1 MPIYMDR
8 HDVSDEV
15 TAEHVAQLHQEDLK
29 VEHKFNCRGLT
40 YWFDE
45 NRKTAFCLIEAPNK
59 QALQD
64 MHNQAHGE
72 LPHSIIEV
80 DESIVESFLGR
91 IEDPAKSKKT
101 ALNIIND
108 PAFRTIMVTALG
120 RTSLDED
127 ESSQFNLVL
136 PKYQKTISKI
146 LAEFNGRV
154 VKQEADCLLIS
165 FDNVSRAVSCAI
177 EVQKEF
183 KGIIEGHGDTGL
195 NLNIGLSSGIPVMEK
210 ENLFEDTILIA
221 ERMCNIAKG
230 EIVVSSEV
238 RDLYKSENLNVFVTG
253 EMVHSL
259 SPSDEKFL
267 NHLMDYTEKT
277 WQNTE
282 LKVDDFSKN
291 LGLSKAQ
298 LYRKMVSLTGKSP
311 NVFIKEYRLK
321 KALVL
326 LNKQIG
332 NISEIA
338 FETGFN
344 SPAYFSK
351 CFHESFGILPS
362 NYIKQS
368 IAFA

>member
-29 VEHKFNCRGLT
+29 VEHKFKCRGLT
-40 YWFDE
+40 YWFDD
-45 NRKTAFCLIEAPNK
+45 NRKTAFCLVEAPNK

-64 MHNQAHGE
+64 MHNHAHGE

-91 IEDPAKSKKT
+91 IEDPKKSKKT
-101 ALNIIND
+101 TLNIIND
-108 PAFRTIMVTALG
+108 PAFRTLMVTGFG
-120 RTSLDED
+120 RTSLNEH
-127 ESSQFNLVL
+127 ESNQYLEVL
-136 PKYQKTISKI
+136 PKFKGLINNI
-146 LAEFNGRV
+146 IVEFKGRI
-154 VKQEADCLLIS
+154 VKQEADCMLVS
-165 FDNVSRAVSCAI
+165 FDNVSHAVSCAI
-177 EVQKEF
+177 KAQTNFKEILE
-183 KGIIEGHGDTGL
+183 GIGNTGL
-195 NLNIGLSSGIPVMEK
+195 NLNIGLSSGIPVMER
-210 ENLFEDTILIA
+210 EDLFADTIIFA
-221 ERMCNIAKG
+221 ERMCSIAKG
-230 EIVVSSEV
+230 KIVVSSEV
-238 RDLYKSENLNVFVTG
+238 KDLYKSENLNIFVNK

-259 SPSDEKFL
+259 SPSDENFL
-267 NHLMDYTEKT
+267 SEVMDYTEKT

-291 LGLSKAQ
+291 IGFSKAQ

-311 NVFIKEYRLK
+311 NTFIKEYRLK

-326 LNKQIG
+326 LNKQIS

-351 CFHESFGILPS
+351 CFQESFGILPS
-362 NYIKQS
+362 NYIKQG

>member
-15 TAEHVAQLHQEDLK
+15 TAEHVAQLHQADLK
-29 VEHKFNCRGLT
+29 VEHKFKCRGLT

-45 NRKTAFCLIEAPNK
+45 HRKTAFCLIEAPNK

-64 MHNQAHGE
+64 MHNHAHGE

-80 DESIVESFLGR
+80 DENIVESFLGR
-91 IEDPAKSKKT
+91 IENPAKSKNT
-101 ALNIIND
+101 TLNIIND
-108 PAFRTIMVTALG
+108 PAFRTIMVTAFG
-120 RTSLDED
+120 RTSLTEH
-127 ESSQFNLVL
+127 ESNQFMTVL
-136 PKYQKTISKI
+136 PKYKESISNI
-146 LAEFNGRV
+146 LVEYNGRI
-154 VKQEADCLLIS
+154 VKQEADCMLIS
-165 FDNVSRAVSCAI
+165 FENVSMAVACAI
-177 EVQKEF
+177 EVQTKF
-183 KGIIEGHGDTGL
+183 KRIIDGLEKTGL

-210 ENLFEDTILIA
+210 EDLFEDTIIFA

-238 RDLYKSENLNVFVTG
+238 KDLYKSENLNVFVEG
-253 EMVHSL
+253 KMVQSL
-259 SPSDEKFL
+259 SPADEKFL
-267 NHLMDYTEKT
+267 KHLMDYTEKT

-291 LGLSKAQ
+291 LGFSKAQ

-311 NVFIKEYRLK
+311 NTFIKEYRLK
-321 KALVL
+321 RALIL

-351 CFHESFGILPS
+351 CFQESFGILPS

-368 IAFA
+368 IAYA

>member
-1 MPIYMDR
+1 MDR

-29 VEHKFNCRGLT
+29 VEHKFKCRGLT

-45 NRKTAFCLIEAPNK
+45 QRKTAFCLVEAPNK
-59 QALQD
+59 EALQA
-64 MHNQAHGE
+64 MHNDAHGE

-80 DESIVESFLGR
+80 DENIVESFLGR
-91 IEDPAKSKKT
+91 IEDPEKSKNT
-101 ALNIIND
+101 TLNIIND
-108 PAFRTIMVTALG
+108 PAFRVIMVTG
-120 RTSLDED
+120 FGKTSLNEY
-127 ESSQFNLVL
+127 ESNQFLSVL
-136 PKYQKTISKI
+136 PKYKESISNI
-146 LAEFNGRV
+146 LVEFDGRI
-154 VKQEADCLLIS
+154 VKQEADCMLIS
-165 FDNVSRAVSCAI
+165 FANVSQAVACAI
-177 EVQKEF
+177 EVQTKF
-183 KGIIEGHGDTGL
+183 KRIMKGIENVGL

-210 ENLFEDTILIA
+210 EDLFEDTIIFA

-238 RDLYKSENLNVFVTG
+238 RNLYKSENLNVFVEG
-253 EMVHSL
+253 AMVQSL
-259 SPSDEKFL
+259 SPADEKFL
-267 NHLMDYTEKT
+267 NHLMDYTDKM

-291 LGLSKAQ
+291 LGVSKAQ
-298 LYRKMVSLTGKSP
+298 LYRKMMSLTGKSP
-311 NVFIKEYRLK
+311 NSFIKEYRLK

-351 CFHESFGILPS
+351 CFQESYGILPS
-362 NYIKQS
+362 SYLKQS
-368 IAFA
+368 ISYA